1 MSRLFCETW
10 DFELT
15 PEASWKSGPSG
26 PRQSSKLSRASAPVV
41 CYPSPMPLAPYAVQ
55 TSAGR
60 RVPEPSHPYRND
72 FQRDRDRVIH
82 ARAFRRLEAK
92 TQVFTRRYSDHFR
105 NRLTHTLEVTQITRT
120 IAGALGLNAD
130 LAEALA
136 LVHDIGH
143 PPFGHA
149 GEKALDT
156 AMRQHGLYFD
166 HNLHALRIVEDFEQ
180 RYAAFRGLNLTF
192 EVREGII
199 KHSHDYDAKDHPELS
214 EYLLDKRPPVE
225 AQLID
230 LTDEIAYNTA
240 DLDDGYEAHLLT
252 LDQIREGVPVFE
264 KFYSEVEQIY
274 PQAPEKLRF
283 NETLRRVLNRFVDDL
298 ITSTRARVIEA
309 RIDTPEEVRNHQG
322 RLAAFSPAVD
332 AERKQSKNFLYE
344 NLYFS
349 PSLAGEKE
357 EAEQLISE
365 LFTYWT
371 NHPESLPHNYQEKA
385 KQDSLPR
392 VICDY
397 IAGMT
402 DTFIVEQY
410 ETHCVR

>member
-1 MSRLFCETW
+1 M
-10 DFELT
+10 
-15 PEASWKSGPSG
+15 
-26 PRQSSKLSRASAPVV
+26 
-41 CYPSPMPLAPYAVQ
+41 LAPYAVHLEH
-55 TSAGR
+55 SRGR
-60 RVPEPSHPYRND
+60 RFPEDKHPYRND

-105 NRLTHTLEVTQITRT
+105 NRLTHTLEVSQVSRT
-120 IAGALGLNAD
+120 IAGALDLNVD
-130 LAEALA
+130 LTEALA

-149 GEKALDT
+149 GEKALNA
-156 AMRQHGLYFD
+156 AMREHGLIFD

-199 KHSHDYDAKDHPELS
+199 KHSRDYSSKDHPELA
-214 EYLLDKRPPVE
+214 EYLLDQRPPLE

-240 DLDDGYEAHLLT
+240 DLDDGYEAHLLS
-252 LDQIREGVPVFE
+252 LEEIREGVPIFE
-264 KFYSEVEQIY
+264 RFYNEVAALY
-274 PQAPEKLRF
+274 PDAPDKLRF
-283 NETLRRVLNRFVDDL
+283 NESLKRVLNLFVDDL
-298 ITSTRARVIEA
+298 ITNTRALLNQAKIQ
-309 RIDTPEEVRNHQG
+309 TLEEVRQHPE
-322 RLAAFSPAVD
+322 RLATFSPAIE
-332 AERKQSKNFLYE
+332 AERKQNKDFLYK
-344 NLYFS
+344 NLYYS

-357 EAEQLISE
+357 DAERVVKE
-365 LFTYWT
+365 LFAFWM
-371 NHPESLPHNYQEKA
+371 NHPETLPHNYQEKA

-392 VICDY
+392 VVCDY

-402 DTFIVEQY
+402 DNFIFEQH
-410 ETHCVR
+410 EKHCDAR